1 MSWQT
6 LVNVNMNTV
15 SKPGMCLWLAEEAVG
30 APHWYGTAREAW
42 DNASDRHFGDYNL
55 PDAVVAVFWSWVGD
69 LGEGPLDYGHVAL
82 WVPGVGLFSSPR
94 GWRDGVT
101 NTVYS
106 SIDEVSSWLGAS
118 FLGWSTDLA
127 GLQLSTWTGDQ
138 QPVVDIASNQ
148 RIAGPLGVF
157 RRAEPTQAS
166 ERLYPDLEAGEVGN
180 FVGYVHGED
189 RDGNDIWFRGISGNY
204 FWSGA
209 FTNPGTEG
217 LADLNAPA
225 QPEQAAATPEHADPV
240 EVIKPVEVLYPDL
253 KKPSSMTEPKKLDFP
268 KPKPNKE
275 KKPVSAEQ
283 TAKQNAELSA
293 LPTVDL
299 GVIIPTAKG
308 RKIAY
313 IVFALVAIIV
323 GNVGVG
329 FAAAGS
335 GWPTWLVVAVA
346 VTNNMVP
353 LFSAI
358 AVANAS
364 DKK

>member
-6 LVNVNMNTV
+6 LVNVNLNTV
-15 SKPGMCLWLAEEAVG
+15 SRPGMCLWFAEEAVG
-30 APHWYGTAREAW
+30 APHWYQTAREAW
-42 DNASDRHFGDYNL
+42 DNTSDKHPGDYNL

-101 NTVYS
+101 NTVYG
-106 SIDEVSSWLGAS
+106 SIDEVSNWLGAS
-118 FLGWSTDLA
+118 YLGWSSDLA
-127 GLQLSTWTGDQ
+127 GLQLSTWNGDP
-138 QPVVDIASNQ
+138 QPIAVIASNQ
-148 RIAGPLGVF
+148 RIAGSRGVF
-157 RRAEPTQAS
+157 RRAEPTQDS
-166 ERLYPDLEAGEVGN
+166 ERLYPDLEAGEIGN
-180 FVGYVHGED
+180 FVGYVHGEN

-209 FTNPGTEG
+209 FTDAGTDG

-225 QPEQAAATPEHADPV
+225 QPEPEAATPEHADPV
-240 EVIKPVEVLYPDL
+240 EVIKPVEELYPEL
-253 KKPSSMTEPKKLDFP
+253 KQPSSMTEPKQLNFP
-268 KPKPNKE
+268 KPKPSKKE
-275 KKPVSAEQ
+275 KTM
-283 TAKQNAELSA
+283 TAKEIANQEAQIAA
-293 LPTVDL
+293 LPSVDL
-299 GVIIPTAKG
+299 GVIIPSVKG

-313 IVFALVAIIV
+313 IVFALVAIVV
-323 GNVGVG
+323 GNIGVG

-346 VTNNMVP
+346 VTNNMAP
-353 LFSAI
+353 LFAAI